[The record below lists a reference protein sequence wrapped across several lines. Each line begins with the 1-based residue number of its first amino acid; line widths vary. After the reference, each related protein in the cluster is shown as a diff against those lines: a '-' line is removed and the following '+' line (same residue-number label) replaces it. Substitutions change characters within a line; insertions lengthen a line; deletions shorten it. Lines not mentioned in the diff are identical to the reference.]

1 MNKRLAII
9 GVFMKNERDEEK
21 LLAILK
27 EHHKYLINKNEVVQ
41 INGGTTVLTIILEAT
56 EEVISTM
63 SGKIGNL
70 KGMHAKVIYEKDTKK
85 Y

>member
-41 INGGTTVLTIILEAT
+41 INGETTVLTIILEAT

>member
-1 MNKRLAII
+1 MKNRLAII

-21 LLAILK
+21 LWEILK
-27 EHHKYLINKNEVVQ
+27 ENHKYLINKNEVVQ

-56 EEVISTM
+56 EDVINTM
-63 SGKIGNL
+63 TGRIGNL
-70 KGMHAKVIYEKDTKK
+70 KGMHAKVIYGKDTKK

>member
-1 MNKRLAII
+1 MNNRLAII

-21 LLAILK
+21 LQGILK

-41 INGGTTVLTIILEAT
+41 INGGTTVLTIIMEAT

>member
-1 MNKRLAII
+1 MNSRLAII

-21 LLAILK
+21 LQEILK

>member
-1 MNKRLAII
+1 MNSRLAII

-21 LLAILK
+21 LQEILK

-41 INGGTTVLTIILEAT
+41 INGGTTVLTIILEAS
-56 EEVISTM
+56 EEVISTL

>member
-1 MNKRLAII
+1 MNKRLAIV

>member
-1 MNKRLAII
+1 MNSRLAII

-21 LLAILK
+21 LQEILK

-70 KGMHAKVIYEKDTKK
+70 KGMHAKVIYEKETKK

>member
-21 LLAILK
+21 LHEILK
-27 EHHKYLINKNEVVQ
+27 EYHKYLISKNEVID
-41 INGGTTVLTIILEAT
+41 INGETTVMTIVLEAT
-56 EEVISTM
+56 EEVVNSM
-63 SGKIGNL
+63 SGKIGLL
-70 KGMHAKVIYEKDTKK
+70 KGMHAKVIYGKDAKK

>member
-1 MNKRLAII
+1 MNSRLAII

-21 LLAILK
+21 LQEILK

-41 INGGTTVLTIILEAT
+41 INGGTTVLTIILEAS

>member
-1 MNKRLAII
+1 MNKRLAIV
-9 GVFMKNERDEEK
+9 GVFMINERDEEK

>member
-41 INGGTTVLTIILEAT
+41 INGETTILTIIIEAT